1 LAIRPLR
8 LGSGQALASP
18 SGENPHPNNGKFSHR
33 LTRQVVLVT
42 TSDRLQIPPIA
53 HFCQLVRQIKQSMIK
68 NLENH
73 HVQP

>member
-1 LAIRPLR
+1 MANKPITMLQIRKVIQLLDQGHSQR
-8 LGSGQALASP
+8 SIA
-18 SGENPHPNNGKFSHR
+18 
-33 LTRQVVLVT
+33 RQVVLVT